1 MSHRILHLN
10 LLQWQKW
17 LFSWCLFPKVRLK
30 KQLGCQSFHSD
41 WVKFSETEIEHS
53 FILLSRM
60 AIFRE
65 NRHFKKISKQEQDPK
80 CLWMILTIIY
90 GFSRISLYIC
100 MIQSNAVKLV
110 ELAKL
115 AALDDLLGKC
125 WEFEIFKLLNI
136 SCCGYNLVD
145 FGRMSR

>member
-1 MSHRILHLN
+1 MTVI
-10 LLQWQKW
+10 
-17 LFSWCLFPKVRLK
+17 FSRCLFPKVRLK

-41 WVKFSETEIEHS
+41 WVNFFGNGNRNIEHS

-65 NRHFKKISKQEQDPK
+65 NRHLKKKEQDSK
-80 CLWMILTIIY
+80 CLPIIPTNCY

-100 MIQSNAVKLV
+100 MIQWNAVKLV
-110 ELAKL
+110 DLAELV
-115 AALDDLLGKC
+115 ALDELLGKC